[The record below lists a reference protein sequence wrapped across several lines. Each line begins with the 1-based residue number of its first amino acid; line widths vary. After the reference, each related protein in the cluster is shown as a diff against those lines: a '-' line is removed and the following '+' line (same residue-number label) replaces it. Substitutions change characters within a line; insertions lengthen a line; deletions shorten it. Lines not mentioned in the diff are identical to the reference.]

1 MSEPSHVFITGASSG
16 IGESIARA
24 WIAEGA
30 RVTLLARR
38 EDRLRKLAAEAPDR
52 SHVIVTDLARDIS
65 VAELFDEADRALGP
79 VDVLVNNAGVQIVA
93 PAHETAWERGAALL
107 TVDLLAPLR
116 LTQEALRRML
126 PRGQGTIVD
135 IASMAALAPTPG
147 MFFYNAAKGGLAGA
161 SEGLRAEARRGGVHV
176 VTVYPGP
183 VHSAMEAAGRA
194 AYPDSAAVRFTPTGD
209 SDVLARLVLAAVRK
223 KRPRV
228 IYPRSYVLAR
238 WFPATTRWVTDRLT
252 PPLKQLPASPRTNPE

>member
-1 MSEPSHVFITGASSG
+1 MSEPAHVFITGASSG

-24 WIAEGA
+24 WLAEGA

-38 EDRLRKLAAEAPDR
+38 EEPLRKLAAEAPER
-52 SHVIVTDLARDIS
+52 SHVIVADLSRDIS
-65 VAELFDEADRALGP
+65 AGELLEEAEQALGP
-79 VDVLVNNAGVQIVA
+79 VDVLVNNAGVQVVE
-93 PAHETAWERGAALL
+93 PAHETAWERGVALL

-126 PRGQGTIVD
+126 SRGSGAIVD

-147 MFFYNAAKGGLAGA
+147 MLFYNAAKGGLAAA
-161 SEGLRAEARRGGVHV
+161 SEGLRAEAKRGGVHV

-194 AYPDSAAVRFTPTGD
+194 AFEPSAAVRWVPTGD
-209 SDVLARLVLAAVRK
+209 SDTLARLIIRAV
-223 KRPRV
+223 KRRRARV

-238 WFPATTRWVTDRLT
+238 WFPGTTRWVTDRLT
-252 PPLKQLPASPRTNPE
+252 PPLKQLPP